1 MKISGALMVFTISRP
16 FVYRKLGKRSPRK
29 LKKPYFL
36 EVLPTERARSPK
48 IFPADLIP
56 PARSEIFSGLKF
68 LVRNLVRPDFFAAK
82 VFPAKIFRL
91 EI

>member
-1 MKISGALMVFTISRP
+1 M
-16 FVYRKLGKRSPRK
+16 
-29 LKKPYFL
+29 
-36 EVLPTERARSPK
+36 VLPTERAHRPE
-48 IFPADLIP
+48 IFPADRVR
-56 PARSEIFSGLKF
+56 PARSEIFPGQKF